1 MTRLQEMP
9 AAGAATIYAIGETAT
24 LGPWEISIVEVVS
37 GEEAASLL
45 IETNAEN
52 PPAPEGQSYA
62 CARVSARNA
71 GEGARSIQMVDF
83 AATGSDGILRRTQAV
98 VMPDPM
104 LQAVVEPG
112 ATTEGWVAITV
123 DDPAVATLWFDA
135 PMLGGSW
142 SDGVF
147 ALADGAT
154 LPTFEPAD
162 ASDTDVGAEPSAPAG
177 IGETVTVGG
186 WEVTI
191 DEVIFGQAIF
201 DIADFRYKALGTGDG
216 WVQRGIGLYATVR
229 NLNPFPAFFSDIA
242 FEIAD
247 FSGEAW
253 DHTLTMT
260 APEPE
265 VSQEYLPGATGQ
277 GWATFGPEDYAEAQL
292 IKVQPFKIGG
302 AVRYILFDGN
312 SPQAA
317 GGASED
323 EVETP
328 AEPLELAVGDV
339 IETTE
344 DQVNLRGEP
353 TSSADIIAELALG
366 VQLEVTGEPVEA
378 DGYTWYP
385 VIVLETSQAG
395 YVAQDFIGP
404 VPE

>member
-1 MTRLQEMP
+1 MTRLQEAP
-9 AAGAATIYAIGETAT
+9 ATNAAAVATVYPIGEAAT
-24 LGPWEISIVEVVS
+24 LGPWEITVVEVVS

-52 PPAPEGQSYA
+52 PHAPEGQAYV
-62 CARVSARNA
+62 CARISARNA
-71 GEGARSIQMVDF
+71 GDGARSIQMVDF

-142 SDGVF
+142 SDGIF
-147 ALADGAT
+147 ALADGAAV
-154 LPTFEPAD
+154 PAFELMD
-162 ASDTDVGAEPSAPAG
+162 ASDTDVGAEPSAPAA

-201 DIADFRYKALGTGDG
+201 DIADFRYRALGPDEN
-216 WVQRGIGLYATVR
+216 GIGLYATVR

-247 FSGEAW
+247 FNGEAW

-265 VSQEYLPGATGQ
+265 VSQEYLPGASGQ
-277 GWATFGPEDYAEAQL
+277 GWATFGPEDYGEAQL

-302 AVRYILFDGN
+302 AARYIIFDGN
-312 SPQAA
+312 TPQTA
-317 GGASED
+317 GGAPE
-323 EVETP
+323 EEANAP
-328 AEPLELAVGDV
+328 AEPLDLAVGDV
-339 IETTE
+339 VRTTE
-344 DQVNLRGEP
+344 DLVNLRAEP
-353 TSSADIIAELALG
+353 STSADTIDELALG
-366 VQLEVTGEPVEA
+366 AQMEITGEPVEA
-378 DGYTWYP
+378 DGYSWYP
-385 VIVLETSQAG
+385 VIILNTSQAG
-395 YVAQDFIGP
+395 YVVEDFIGP
-404 VPE
+404 TGN